1 MCPDCAH
8 FCHTLGPVYQKAGQV
23 HDHTP
28 EDFFSS
34 LQMEAYSFKYLYRN
48 YSDLNNCYPSPI
60 SLTFLKHRTSSFV
73 RSYIFAQV
81 RAFAQAVLT
90 AWNLGSSHLLANWC
104 PGYFSSISPC
114 PGRLPRPP
122 SSSTS
127 LSGGPQC
134 PPYPPGLNPTPAL
147 LTLGCLSSY
156 TFFKN

>member
-114 PGRLPRPP
+114 PGRLPRPLFFNQFKWGSP
-122 SSSTS
+122 VSSIPTWAQSHSSIAHTGLS
-127 LSGGPQC
+127 L
-134 PPYPPGLNPTPAL
+134 L
-147 LTLGCLSSY
+147 LY
-156 TFFKN
+156 IF